1 MAIIDEKGR
10 LFGKINVID
19 LLVIIGLVTVI
30 AGAGY
35 KFFLAPRAVKAQ
47 NAEVTVIIPAV
58 RPEEAQS
65 IQAGDQLVTDTTVT
79 DARVKKVEIK
89 PALTVTT
96 RSDGTTLLTTNPYRK
111 DAYVTLEGKVS
122 LGPTAMKFAGQDIRV
137 GKDFW
142 LKSLRYELKGSVLSI
157 NTP

>member
-1 MAIIDEKGR
+1 MSIIDEKGR
-10 LFGKINVID
+10 LFGKINIID

-35 KFFLAPRAVKAQ
+35 KFFLAPKALKAQ
-47 NAEVTVIIPAV
+47 SAEVTVIVPAV

-65 IQAGDQLVTDTTVT
+65 IKTGDQLVTDTAVT
-79 DARVKKVEIK
+79 DAVVKKVEIK

-96 RSDGTTLLTTNPYRK
+96 RADGTTLLTTNPYRK

-122 LGPTAMKFAGQDIRV
+122 IGPTAMKFAGQEIRV

-142 LKSLRYELKGSVLSI
+142 LKSLRYELKGSVLTI
-157 NTP
+157 NTR